1 MHFTPTS
8 ASCLNMVDR
17 FFRDITQQRI
27 RRGVFRSVSRFV
39 TAINPIPTITT
50 KRPSRSSGLPKHPTL
65 LRRSPERGALL
76 IRSHLNDAL
85 Y

>member
-27 RRGVFRSVSRFV
+27 RRGVFRSVSRLV
-39 TAINPIPTITT
+39 TAINQV
-50 KRPSRSSGLPKHPTL
+50 RNHNQAPKPFIWTAKASDIVEKVTRARRTL
-65 LRRSPERGALL
+65 DKVASE
-76 IRSHLNDAL
+76 
-85 Y
+85 